1 VPEIATM
8 KAHLP
13 SGLMAL
19 ALLVA
24 APPARADAPERV
36 RAIQRDIDQ
45 ARFDEADAA
54 VRAALESGELSP
66 SELARVHL
74 SRGVIAAA
82 RRESEAALAGFR
94 RALSLDPNVRLPGSA
109 GPHVAELFEQAKAD
123 GSEPLEV
130 GADAGSSAPGEPLRL
145 ELTVT
150 RDPQKIGRAWRVSSG
165 SFEVER
171 RVPPLR
177 QVVEVSVPASG
188 CADVAAVLVDANGNR
203 VWSNDAAGRVCA
215 AADGEGPPPIA
226 PPPAADR
233 PITAPVWVGITATGI
248 GFAATTVLGLV
259 ALDRRSEFH
268 EANADPDRTELERNV
283 LRDDA
288 KTAART
294 ATIAAIATGIIGAT
308 TVTLF
313 LLRPERSGP
322 VAGISVQPGGA
333 RAVVGARF

>member
-1 VPEIATM
+1 M
-8 KAHLP
+8 RAHLP
-13 SGLMAL
+13 LGLTAL

-24 APPARADAPERV
+24 APRARADAPERL
-36 RAIQRDIDQ
+36 RAIQREIDQ

-94 RALSLDPNVRLPGSA
+94 RALSIDPGVRLPGSA
-109 GPHVAELFEQAKAD
+109 GPHVAELFEQAKAE

-130 GADAGSSAPGEPLRL
+130 AARGQTGEPGQPLRL
-145 ELTVT
+145 ELDVS
-150 RDPQKIGRAWRVSSG
+150 RDPQKIGRTWRVASG
-165 SFEVER
+165 SFRTER
-171 RVPPLR
+171 RVTPSSQTL
-177 QVVEVSVPASG
+177 EVPAPASG
-188 CADVAAVLVDANGNR
+188 CADVSAVLADAYGNR
-203 VWSNDAAGRVCA
+203 VWSSDSAGRVCA
-215 AADGEGPPPIA
+215 AAAGAGASPIA
-226 PPPAADR
+226 PPPPADR

-268 EANADPDRTELERNV
+268 EANADPDRTESERSA

-322 VAGISVQPGGA
+322 VAGVSVEPGGA